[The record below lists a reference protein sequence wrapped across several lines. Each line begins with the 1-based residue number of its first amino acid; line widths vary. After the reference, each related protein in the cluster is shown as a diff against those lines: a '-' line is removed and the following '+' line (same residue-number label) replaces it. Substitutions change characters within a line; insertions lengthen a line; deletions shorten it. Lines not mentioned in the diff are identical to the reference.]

1 MLKETFQKFSLPVIF
16 ICLIIFSS
24 CTKTDV
30 LSSSIKAEN
39 YYPVSNGKV
48 WIYRLDST
56 NIPAFGTSLV
66 TNSYHIKDSVANSFL
81 DNTGRNSW
89 VVYRFITDTLEQQ
102 PWQTLASYYITPT
115 ANNVEVVDDNNLRF
129 IKLATPVREGFTWP
143 GNSYIDTRSATTPYQ
158 YLDEWNYM
166 YKNVDSPY
174 TTLAGVID
182 SSVTVFQH
190 DETSPEGPFDPQF
203 YQQRDYSVE
212 VYANGVGLIYK
223 NFLHWVWQPTPEPA
237 RYADGSYGIILN
249 LIQTR

>member
-1 MLKETFQKFSLPVIF
+1 MVFGTLQRILFFTAFCIY
-16 ICLIIFSS
+16 IFSS
-24 CTKTDV
+24 CTKKDV

-56 NIPAFGTSLV
+56 NIPSFGTSLV
-66 TNSYHIKDSVANSFL
+66 ISSYHLKDSVGSLFT
-81 DNTGRNSW
+81 DNAGRDSW
-89 VVYRFITDTLEQQ
+89 VVYRFITDTLEQY
-102 PWQTLASYYITPT
+102 PWQSLSSYYITPT
-115 ANNVEVVDDNNLRF
+115 ASDVEVVEDNNLRF
-129 IKLATPVREGFTWP
+129 IKLVTPVSEGKTWP
-143 GNSYIDTRSATTPYQ
+143 GNSYIDTRSPNTPFQ
-158 YLDEWNYM
+158 YLDGWNYV
-166 YKNVDSPY
+166 YKNVDSSY

-182 SSVTVFQH
+182 SSITILQH

-203 YQQRDYSVE
+203 FQQRDYSVE

-237 RYADGSYGIILN
+237 HYADGSYGIILN